1 MGTYLMLGSGAF
13 WILTYILLI
22 QRGFKDQTYRM
33 PLVAL
38 CANLSWEFIFSFIH
52 PHQPPQLQINIV
64 WLMLD
69 LIILYE
75 FFKFGQSELK
85 DIPKKL
91 FYPVFI
97 LTLFTS
103 FCCVLLITDEFQD
116 WSGAYTA
123 FGQNLLMSIL
133 FIDMLTKRNT
143 VRGQSIF
150 IAIIKMRGTLLAS
163 IGFYI
168 NHPTQGRSLLFI
180 FLYTAI
186 FVFDLIYV
194 GMIAMKIKS
203 LEKKKLNRALTR
215 Q

>member
-1 MGTYLMLGSGAF
+1 MGQESVARTRKIIHVDMDAFYASVEQRDNSSYRGKPLVVGGSPN
-13 WILTYILLI
+13 
-22 QRGFKDQTYRM
+22 QRGVVAAASYEARKFGIHSAMPSVTAGSKDQTYGM

-85 DIPKKL
+85 HIPNKL

-103 FCCVLLITDEFQD
+103 FC
-116 WSGAYTA
+116 
-123 FGQNLLMSIL
+123 
-133 FIDMLTKRNT
+133 
-143 VRGQSIF
+143 
-150 IAIIKMRGTLLAS
+150 
-163 IGFYI
+163 
-168 NHPTQGRSLLFI
+168 
-180 FLYTAI
+180 
-186 FVFDLIYV
+186 
-194 GMIAMKIKS
+194 
-203 LEKKKLNRALTR
+203 
-215 Q
+215 